1 MVELPATIQNSAG
14 IHCRPSACIVKAL
27 SGYPGQ
33 VTVISPAGE
42 CDPRSIMEL
51 IGLGLGAGSTILIR
65 VEGPDEEEQ
74 CARLVELFETHYDFP
89 HRNLGQDT
97 QAILSDLGAK
107 PRNG

>member
-1 MVELPATIQNSAG
+1 
-14 IHCRPSACIVKAL
+14 
-27 SGYPGQ
+27 
-33 VTVISPAGE
+33 
-42 CDPRSIMEL
+42 MEL